1 VVLSGRKLRIGGREP
16 QRFVENS
23 QVHIGLIG
31 GIGPAAT
38 DFYYRRLISTFA
50 SRKAALELTI
60 VHADT
65 PTLLGN
71 LARKDTDS
79 QVAIYMKLTNRLA
92 AAGAECVAVTS
103 IAGHFCIDAF
113 KVSSVLPVVDMIT
126 AVDRALEHQA
136 FARIGILGTRTV
148 METRFYGAISRV
160 EVVPPSGQDLED
172 VHQAYV
178 AMAASGVVTEAQ
190 SAVFHAVS
198 KKLLSESGVEAIM
211 LGGTDLALVF
221 DERNAEFPLV
231 DCAGIHADAIAK
243 LAEMPEPGS

>member
-1 VVLSGRKLRIGGREP
+1 M
-16 QRFVENS
+16 
-23 QVHIGLIG
+23 HIGLIG

-65 PTLLGN
+65 PTLLRN
-71 LARKDTDS
+71 LASNDTAT
-79 QVAIYMKLTNRLA
+79 QVAIFMKLTNRLA
-92 AAGAECVAVTS
+92 AAGAECVAITS
-103 IAGHFCIDAF
+103 IAGHFCIGAF
-113 KVSSVLPVVDMIT
+113 KASSVLPVVDMISE
-126 AVDRALEHQA
+126 VSRAIEQRGYE
-136 FARIGILGTRTV
+136 RIGILGTRTV
-148 METRFYGAISRV
+148 METRLYGGVSSV

-178 AMAASGVVTEAQ
+178 AMAASGIVTEAHR
-190 SAVFHAVS
+190 AAFAAAS
-198 KKLLSESGVEAIM
+198 KKLLRESGVEAIM

-221 DERNAEFPLV
+221 NERDTDFPLI

-243 LAEMPEPGS
+243 LAT

>member
-1 VVLSGRKLRIGGREP
+1 M
-16 QRFVENS
+16 
-23 QVHIGLIG
+23 HIGLIG

-50 SRKAALELTI
+50 SKKAALELTI

-71 LARKDTDS
+71 LASNDAAT

-92 AAGAECVAVTS
+92 AAGAECVAITS
-103 IAGHFCIDAF
+103 VSGHFCIDAF
-113 KVSSVLPVVDMIT
+113 KASSVLPVVDMISE
-126 AVDRALEHQA
+126 VNRAIEQRA
-136 FARIGILGTRTV
+136 FERIGILGTRTV
-148 METRFYGAISRV
+148 METRLYGGVSRV

-178 AMAASGVVTEAQ
+178 AMAASGIVTEAQ
-190 SAVFHAVS
+190 RAVFAAVS
-198 KKLLSESGVEAIM
+198 SRLLKESGIEAIM

-221 DERNAEFPLV
+221 NERDAEFPLI
-231 DCAGIHADAIAK
+231 DCAGIHADGIVN
-243 LAEMPEPGS
+243 LATR